1 MSGAALGSYRLPYR
15 NPSHTAIFGPPRSAS
30 AHPALAPMTLATA
43 RRAFALCVLA
53 LAASAASAQ
62 SAGKISG
69 RVVDAAGEP
78 VPAATVFV
86 AETTRGATTGADGY
100 YTILNVPA
108 GTYTLRFSFLGFAT
122 RLVENVNVN
131 IDQTTTI
138 DATLVEQTAEIDEVV
153 VRAERPV
160 VETDV
165 SNSRAN
171 IGQEEIEA
179 LPVASIENVVQLQAG
194 VQDGFSIR
202 GSGSDEISFQ
212 VNGLTL
218 RDERNNAPYTNVSLA
233 SVQEVQVQTG
243 GFNAE
248 YGNVRSGVVNVVTK
262 EGSAD
267 RYEAEIITRISP
279 PAQKHSGMLA
289 NDPDAYWV
297 RPFIDPEVAFTGTQ
311 NWDPVTQS
319 QYPTFQGWNA
329 VSVGLL
335 ADNDPTNDLTPEALR
350 QAFLWQ
356 HRKPMEITDPD
367 YDVDLGF
374 GGPVPGVSRML
385 GNLRFF
391 ASYRREEDLYLI
403 PLNSDRYT
411 EQSSH
416 LKVTTDLAPG
426 MKLSVEGRLGQSD
439 GTASSRS
446 GQPGFFRSPVSIA
459 GQLDQVSFI
468 NSRIFSTDYWAPSEV
483 TYNQLGA
490 QFSHAPTGSSFYEV
504 RFNRFETDY
513 STNPGRRR
521 DLTPVVF
528 FGGVGFN
535 EAPFGYQPNPSD
547 GVDGMRMGVGMS
559 NSRDSSR
566 TTVYNLQG
574 SYTNQLNRFLEL
586 KTGLEYTLTQSD
598 INYAQID
605 SFLTGGNYRVNWD
618 RAPVRAATFAQSK
631 LEFQGLIAN
640 VGLRLDY
647 LHAGG
652 NWYDFTTFDPVF
664 SGVPLEDGSPEAALD
679 TLLTTEETR
688 RIFTLSPRLGV
699 SFPVTAVSKL
709 YFNYGHFRQL
719 PDSDDLYLV
728 RAFESS
734 GQISR
739 VANPNNPLPRTIA
752 YELGYEQAFAGQF
765 KARLAGYYK
774 DITLEPRLVTY
785 QSRSGAVTY
794 DLSEPNAF
802 EDVRGFELTL
812 EKNRGR
818 FVRGFLNYTYSVF
831 TEGYFGFRNIFENST
846 EQRQQEESDT
856 ERRRASSRPVPRPF
870 ARASVNLFSPD
881 TFGPRFAGVYPLG
894 GWQVSTLGRWQDGG
908 RFTWGD
914 NGVAAPGVVRNVG
927 RTDFWQIDLR
937 FQRSFVVGGRK
948 ATFFADVF
956 NLTDRKGLSLFTG
969 AVDGNDRNDYLASLH
984 FPAGEYSNIPGDDVV
999 GDYRPDG
1006 VAFQPMIPITS
1017 RSEFGAGRQPADQV
1031 IYYERESDS
1040 YIVFRD
1046 GAFVDADAGRVQ
1058 EVLDTK
1064 AYINMPNQTY
1074 LNFLNPRDVFFG
1086 VRVSL

>member
-1 MSGAALGSYRLPYR
+1 
-15 NPSHTAIFGPPRSAS
+15 
-30 AHPALAPMTLATA
+30 MTLATA
-43 RRAFALCVLA
+43 RRALVLCALTAVG
-53 LAASAASAQ
+53 ASASAQ

-86 AETTRGATTGADGY
+86 TETTRGATTGADGY

-122 RLVENVNVN
+122 RLVENVDVN
-131 IDQTTTI
+131 IGQTTTI

-202 GSGSDEISFQ
+202 GSGADEISFQ

-218 RDERNNAPYTNVSLA
+218 RDERNNAPYTNISLA

-262 EGSAD
+262 EGSPD

-311 NWDPVTQS
+311 NWDPVTRS
-319 QYPTFQGWNA
+319 QYPTFEGWNA
-329 VSVGLL
+329 VSVALL
-335 ADNDPTNDLTPEALR
+335 ADNDPANDLTPEALR

-374 GGPVPGVSRML
+374 GGPVPGVSRAL
-385 GNLRFF
+385 GNLRFYS
-391 ASYRREEDLYLI
+391 SYRREEDLYLI
-403 PLNSDRYT
+403 PLNTDRYT
-411 EQSSH
+411 EESGH
-416 LKVTTDLAPG
+416 LKVTSDLAPG
-426 MKLSVEGRLGQSD
+426 MKLSVEGRLGRTD
-439 GTASSRS
+439 GTASSQV
-446 GQPGFFRSPVSIA
+446 GQPGVFRSAGSIA

-468 NSRIFSTDYWAPSEV
+468 NSRIFSTDYWAPTEV
-483 TYNQLGA
+483 AYSQVGGE
-490 QFSHAPTGSSFYEV
+490 FSHSLSGSSFYEV
-504 RFNRFETDY
+504 RANRFQTDY
-513 STNPGRRR
+513 DTNPGRLR
-521 DLTPVVF
+521 DTTPVVF
-528 FGGVGFN
+528 FGGVGFD
-535 EAPFGYQPNPSD
+535 EGPFGYQPSPSD
-547 GVDGMRMGVGMS
+547 GVNGLRMGVGMS
-559 NSRDSSR
+559 NARDSSR
-566 TTVYNLQG
+566 VTVYNVQG
-574 SYTNQLNRFLEL
+574 SYTNQLNRFFEV
-586 KTGLEYTLTQSD
+586 KTGLEYTRTLSD
-598 INYAQID
+598 VNYARID

-618 RAPVRAATFAQSK
+618 RTPVRAAGFAQSK
-631 LEFQGLIAN
+631 LEFQGMIAN

-652 NWYDFTTFDPVF
+652 NWYDFSTFDPAF
-664 SGVPLEDGSPEAALD
+664 AGVPLEDGSPEAALD

-688 RIFTLSPRLGV
+688 RIVTLSPRLGV
-699 SFPVTAVSKL
+699 SFPVTDVSKL

-728 RAFESS
+728 RAFQTS
-734 GQISR
+734 GQVSR
-739 VANPNNPLPRTIA
+739 IANPNNPLPRTIA
-752 YELGYEQAFAGQF
+752 YELGYEQSFADQF

-774 DITLEPRLVTY
+774 DVTLEPRLVEY
-785 QSRSGAVTY
+785 LSRSGAVSY
-794 DLSEPNAF
+794 SLSEPNQF

-818 FVRGFLNYTYSVF
+818 FVRGFVNYTYSVF
-831 TEGYFGFRNIFENST
+831 TSGYFGFPRIFENST
-846 EQRQQEESDT
+846 EQRQLEESDT

-870 ARASVNLFSPD
+870 ARANLDLFSPD
-881 TFGPRFAGVYPLG
+881 TFGPRVAGVYPLG
-894 GWQVSTLGRWQDGG
+894 GWQMSTIGRWQDGG

-914 NGVAAPGVVRNVG
+914 NGVAAPGVALNVG
-927 RTDFWQIDLR
+927 RTDFWQLDLR

-956 NLTDRKGLSLFTG
+956 NLTDRKQLSLFTG

-984 FPAGEYSNIPGDDVV
+984 FPAGEYSNIPGNDVV

-1006 VAFQPMIPITS
+1006 VAFQPMVPITS
-1017 RSEFGAGRQPADQV
+1017 RGQFSETRRPADEV
-1031 IYYERESDS
+1031 IYYERDSDS
-1040 YIVFRD
+1040 YIVFQD
-1046 GAFVDADAGRVQ
+1046 GAFVDADPGRVQ

-1086 VRVSL
+1086 IRVSL